1 MTALPETVSADV
13 RRERI
18 ISLLAEHEFVRVTD
32 LAEQFGVS
40 SVTIRADLDA
50 LGEQRAIRRVRG
62 GAMLARPPQSVEP
75 SFEVSLGSAALE
87 KTLIAKAAAQLV
99 SNGESIIIDAGT
111 TATFVARELAARA
124 TLTDVV
130 VFTNGL
136 RTALEL
142 EPAIPRFSVLV
153 TGGTLRPAKHS
164 LVDPLGAPM
173 LERIHADTIFLGA
186 HGIHPKAGVTSLNLQ
201 EAEMKSRMI
210 QAAARRILVADSSKL
225 GNVELAPVCLLN
237 DIHLLI
243 TGNHADPAVVTALRD
258 QGMEIELI
266 GV

>member
-1 MTALPETVSADV
+1 VTTSPETPPVDV

-18 ISLLAEHEFVRVTD
+18 LSLLAEHEFVRVTD

-62 GAMLARPPQSVEP
+62 GAILARPEHAAEP
-75 SFEVSLGSAALE
+75 SFELSLGRAALE
-87 KTLIAKAAAQLV
+87 KSLIAKAAAQLV
-99 SNGESIIIDAGT
+99 DDGESIIIDAGT
-111 TATFVARELAARA
+111 TATSVARELAART
-124 TLTDVV
+124 TLSDVV

-142 EPAIPRFSVLV
+142 EPAIPRLSVLV
-153 TGGTLRPAKHS
+153 TGGTLRPAGHS

-173 LERIHADTIFLGA
+173 LERIHADTIFLSA
-186 HGIHPKAGVTSLNLQ
+186 HGVHPTAGVTDINLH

-210 QAAARRILVADSSKL
+210 RAATRRILVADSSKL
-225 GNVELAPVCLLN
+225 GNVELAPVCLLQ

-243 TGNHADPAVVTALRD
+243 TGKDADPAIVTALRD
-258 QGMEIELI
+258 RGMNIQLV
-266 GV
+266 GQ